1 MTMLGISIH
10 PSQLEAATACQASY
24 PKGTEYLN
32 NIFKYLCLDQ
42 GGQIILMEDGK
53 VKRRYFYL

>member
-10 PSQLEAATACQASY
+10 PSQLEAASACQASY
-24 PKGTEYLN
+24 PKVTVN
-32 NIFKYLCLDQ
+32 TIFKYACFDQ
-42 GGQIILMEDGK
+42 GGQIIFMEDGK